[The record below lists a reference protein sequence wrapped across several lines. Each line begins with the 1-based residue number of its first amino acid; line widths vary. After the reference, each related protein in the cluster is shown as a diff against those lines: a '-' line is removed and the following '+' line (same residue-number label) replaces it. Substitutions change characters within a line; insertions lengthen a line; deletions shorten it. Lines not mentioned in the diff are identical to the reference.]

1 MEKRTA
7 QLHKYMEESKNE
19 VRKVIEALVN
29 DDRADEARAYRAS
42 QNIYDVFAALVN
54 ASAKKACGNEE
65 QFKTEF
71 HQLAEK
77 IPENWRKSLEE
88 AKKHD
93 DAEKIMIEEAKLKTA
108 DEIIAKFDS
117 LF

>member
-7 QLHKYMEESKNE
+7 QLHEYMEESKNK
-19 VRKVIEALVN
+19 VRKVIEALVS

-42 QNIYDVFAALVN
+42 QNIYDVFTALVD
-54 ASAKKACGNEE
+54 ASAKKAGGDEAR
-65 QFKTEF
+65 FITEF

>member
-1 MEKRTA
+1 MEERIA
-7 QLHKYMEESKNE
+7 QLNEYMENSKTK
-19 VRKVIEALVN
+19 VQKVITALVN

-42 QNIYDVFAALVN
+42 MNIYDVFTALVN
-54 ASAKKACGNEE
+54 ASGKKSGGDEK
-65 QFKTEF
+65 QFVKEF

-77 IPENWRKSLEE
+77 IPENWRKSLED